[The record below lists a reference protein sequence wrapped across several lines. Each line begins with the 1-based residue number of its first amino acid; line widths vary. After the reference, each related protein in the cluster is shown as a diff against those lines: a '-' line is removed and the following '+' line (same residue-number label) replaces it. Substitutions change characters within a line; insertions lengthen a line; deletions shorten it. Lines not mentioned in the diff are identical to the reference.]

1 MGKFFDTL
9 YKLPKASTPSA
20 VESVSNS
27 LATMSGGHIERL
39 RLHPT
44 GKPSAPAVPDIDV
57 STADSRLVCLREPTS
72 PASESFRI
80 IRSRLLVSRLQAP
93 PRVILI
99 TSAEPA
105 DGKSLVAANL
115 SVTLAQELLSHVF
128 LVDCDL
134 RRPALHRLFGLPTK
148 HGLREY
154 LEGGASI
161 DSFLLKTQIQQLTIL
176 PAGRSLDSPSQ
187 LLSSPKMQEL
197 VEELKSRH
205 QKGFIVFDTPP
216 AYVFADAAPLV
227 SMADG
232 VLLVVRHGKTS
243 RHTVQDVIASVGAEK
258 ILGVVLNASDQV
270 EREYKHY
277 YHYYRRERKS
287 D

>member
-9 YKLPKASTPSA
+9 HKPPAVSRRSA
-20 VESVSNS
+20 VESVSNRS
-27 LATMSGGHIERL
+27 VTLSGGEIERL

-44 GKPSAPAVPDIDV
+44 GKPSAPPVSDIDV
-57 STADSRLVCLREPTS
+57 STVDSRLVCLREPTS

-80 IRSRLLVSRLQAP
+80 IRSRLLGSRLQAP

-115 SVTLAQELLSHVF
+115 AVTLAQELRSHVF

-134 RRPALHRLFGLPTK
+134 RRPALHRLFGLPVQ

-161 DSFLLKTQIQQLTIL
+161 NSFLSKTQVNQLTFL

-205 QKGFIVFDTPP
+205 EKGFLVFDSPP
-216 AYVFADAAPLV
+216 VYVFADATPLV
-227 SMADG
+227 SVSDG

-243 RHTVQDVIASVGAEK
+243 RHTVQDVIANVGAEK
-258 ILGVVLNASDQV
+258 ILGVVFNASDQV